1 MIKNMKQSR
10 NTQITR
16 ISLVGIGANA
26 VIATFK
32 VIVGLLSNSV
42 AVLLDAVNNVTDA
55 LSSAITIIGVKLA
68 GRKPDSKH
76 PFGYGRVEYF
86 SAILVAGII
95 FTAGVSSMVESVKAI
110 IHPEQ
115 TSFTWVSVMVI
126 VVAIVGKLLLGRYF
140 QHRGKALNSDALV
153 ASGLEAS
160 YDAVLSASTLLG
172 AAVSMLW
179 NINIDGYVGFVI
191 SAFIIKTGIETLLD
205 PLGKVVGKKVQG
217 ELASAIKSKVAE
229 VPGVLGAYDLIL
241 HDYGPDKAIGSIH
254 IEVSD
259 TLSSHQIQKICRT
272 VSSLV
277 YSEFKAV
284 MTVGVYVMNDTDSD
298 VIAIR
303 EDIRQ
308 MAMSQDG
315 VQQMHGF
322 FIDEEEIAFDIV
334 VSFDHDAQAIC
345 RWLEEQITMK
355 YPGKNIHITID
366 TNYSG

>member
-1 MIKNMKQSR
+1 MKQSR
-10 NTQITR
+10 NNQITR
-16 ISLVGIGANA
+16 VSIVGIGANA
-26 VIATFK
+26 VLATFK
-32 VIVGLLSNSV
+32 VIVGILSNSV
-42 AVLLDAVNNVTDA
+42 AVLLDAVNNVSDVF
-55 LSSAITIIGVKLA
+55 SSVITIIGVKLA

-95 FTAGVSSMVESVKAI
+95 FAAGVSSLIESVKTI

-140 QHRGKALNSDALV
+140 KIRGVALNSDALV

-172 AAVSMLW
+172 AAVSMIW
-179 NINIDGYVGFVI
+179 SINIDGYIGVVI

-205 PLGKVVGKKVQG
+205 PLGKVVGKRVQG
-217 ELASAIKSKVAE
+217 ELASAIKSKVTE
-229 VPGVLGAYDLIL
+229 IPGVLGAYDLIL
-241 HDYGPDKAIGSIH
+241 HDYGPDKAMGSIH

-259 TLSSHQIQKICRT
+259 TLSSHQIQKVCRT
-272 VSSLV
+272 VSALV
-277 YSEFKAV
+277 FSEFKAV
-284 MTVGVYVMNDTDSD
+284 VTVGIYVFNDTDPE

-303 EDIRQ
+303 EDVRQ
-308 MAMSQDG
+308 MAMSHDG

-322 FIDEEEIAFDIV
+322 YVDEDEMAFDIV
-334 VSFDHDAQAIC
+334 VSFDHDAPAIC
-345 RWLEEQITMK
+345 HRLEEQITQK
-355 YPGKNIHITID
+355 YPGKKVHITTD